1 MTNNRKIEVVKSKID
16 DLETK
21 LKYETDLSN
30 RLNLLKQLLN
40 LRREYT
46 PLLLKKRPLL
56 LTLGIVFALFY
67 GISLMICLPPFI
79 IRGKKRDINEAK
91 IKAILTE
98 ISDIENKLKK
108 ESSEKESKTTEYY
121 RFY

>member
-1 MTNNRKIEVVKSKID
+1 MTNNKKIEVVKRKID
-16 DLETK
+16 DLEAK

-30 RLNLLKQLLN
+30 RLNLLNELLT

-46 PLLLKKRPLL
+46 PLLVKKRPLL

-91 IKAILTE
+91 IKTILTE
-98 ISDIENKLKK
+98 ISEIENKLEK
-108 ESSEKESKTTEYY
+108 ESIKKESKTTEYY

>member
-1 MTNNRKIEVVKSKID
+1 MTNNKKIAVVKRKID
-16 DLETK
+16 DLETN

-30 RLNLLKQLLN
+30 RLNLLKELLT

-56 LTLGIVFALFY
+56 LTLGIVFALLY

-91 IKAILTE
+91 IKGILIE
-98 ISDIENKLKK
+98 ISQIENKLKK
-108 ESSEKESKTTEYY
+108 EIKTT
-121 RFY
+121 

>member
-1 MTNNRKIEVVKSKID
+1 MTNNKNIAVVKRKID

-30 RLNLLKQLLN
+30 RLNLLKELLS

-67 GISLMICLPPFI
+67 GISLIICLPPYI

-98 ISDIENKLKK
+98 ISEIENKL
-108 ESSEKESKTTEYY
+108 
-121 RFY
+121 